1 MGRPLTPLRRV
12 RGSDD
17 VPLIRGEENTHS
29 PYSSQDQIK
38 NGPRDAVTRPCPYKA
53 AVLQPETAAGQSA
66 RYARLSPGFEMIMK
80 NFLRA
85 LRHALPYRRR
95 ICLSIF
101 CAFCAAAF
109 WGGNFSSIY
118 PVLILL
124 QNKQTPH
131 EWIDKEIDDIQKK
144 IGEYQDEIKLRNLE
158 LEARRREQEL
168 RGPNLFLEQ
177 QVRDINRE
185 LSRLESK
192 LSPKRFRLYAYQ
204 VARKYIY
211 RFLPADCFQALA
223 WVILLVVAGVI
234 FKCFFEFAQESLVGS
249 VVNLSLFDLRNRF
262 YRNAIHLDVDQFG
275 EQGSSELMARF
286 TNDMESLGTGTK
298 TLLGKVVAEPLK
310 ALACVVGACYI
321 SWQLTLM
328 FLILVPI
335 AVFILARAGRIMKQ
349 ATRRLLERMS
359 NIYKILQES
368 FQGIR
373 AVKAFTMEP
382 YERRRFRMATRD
394 YYRKAMLVV
403 NIDALAD
410 PIIEVLAVAAVA
422 GALLAGSH
430 LVLHQATH
438 FFGMRMTEQPME
450 AAELLQLYIYLAAIA
465 DPVRKLSSVF
475 TRIQSACAAS
485 DRIFDFVDRRPR
497 VKANSDG
504 PRLRRPNLLAP
515 TPSAHLV
522 QPFYI
527 EFRDV
532 CFSYQPGYPI
542 LYDIHLGVR
551 AGETIA
557 LVGSNGSGKTTLL
570 GLLPRFYDPDHGSIL
585 IDGHDLRRVNLRSL
599 RRQVGIVTQD
609 TILFDDTIYN
619 NIAYG
624 SRWAKPEDVEAASQR
639 AFAHEFIMSQPKGYQ
654 TRIGEIGSKLSGGQ
668 RQRLA
673 LARVIL
679 RDPSI
684 LILDEFTSA
693 ADTESEAL
701 IHRAMKE
708 FMVGRTNFVITH
720 RLHTLEIAD
729 RIVVLEKGRIAAVG
743 THAELL
749 ANCSPY
755 KRLQEA
761 YTQRKSA

>member
-1 MGRPLTPLRRV
+1 
-12 RGSDD
+12 
-17 VPLIRGEENTHS
+17 
-29 PYSSQDQIK
+29 
-38 NGPRDAVTRPCPYKA
+38 
-53 AVLQPETAAGQSA
+53 
-66 RYARLSPGFEMIMK
+66 MK

-85 LRHALPYRRR
+85 LRHALPYRQRLA
-95 ICLSIF
+95 LSIL
-101 CAFCAAAF
+101 CALCAAAF
-109 WGGNFSSIY
+109 WACNFSSIY

-124 QNKQTPH
+124 QYKQTPH
-131 EWIDKEIDDIQKK
+131 DWLNTKIEENQKV
-144 IGEYQDEIKLRNLE
+144 IADYQHQIEVKNAELDERK
-158 LEARRREQEL
+158 REQAQN
-168 RGPNLFLEQ
+168 GSSLFLEQ
-177 QVRDINRE
+177 RIRDLNGY
-185 LSRLESK
+185 LSKYESK
-192 LSPKRFRLYAYQ
+192 LSPVRFRLWL
-204 VARKYIY
+204 
-211 RFLPADCFQALA
+211 FLNGQKFVNKFVPADCFLALT
-223 WVILLVVAGVI
+223 WVIGLVIIGI
-234 FKCFFEFAQESLVGS
+234 IIKCFFEFAQESLVGS
-249 VVNLSLFDLRNRF
+249 IVHLSLFDLRNRF

-275 EQGSSELMARF
+275 DQGSSELMARF
-286 TNDMESLGTGTK
+286 TNDMESLGAGIK
-298 TLLGKVVAEPLK
+298 TLFGKVVAEPLK
-310 ALACVVGACYI
+310 ALACVVLASYLI

-335 AVFILARAGRIMKQ
+335 AAFILARVGRIMKQ

-373 AVKAFTMEP
+373 VVKAFTMEP
-382 YERRRFRMATRD
+382 YERRRFRVATRD
-394 YYRKAMLVV
+394 YYRRAMLVV

-410 PIIEVLAVAAVA
+410 PMIEILAVAAVGAALMA
-422 GALLAGSH
+422 GAH
-430 LVLHQATH
+430 LVLHQSTH
-438 FFGMRMTEQPME
+438 LFGMRMTEQPMD
-450 AAELLQLYIYLAAIA
+450 AAELLQLYVWLAAIA

-475 TRIQSACAAS
+475 TRIQSACAAA

-497 VKANSDG
+497 VKTNSDG
-504 PRLRRPNLLAP
+504 PRLRRLGTDRRDAGP
-515 TPSAHLV
+515 TGAIGGTGVSPVLG
-522 QPFYI
+522 QPDYI

-532 CFSYQPGYPI
+532 CFSYQPGHPI

-551 AGETIA
+551 AGETVA
-557 LVGSNGSGKTTLL
+557 LVGANGSGKSTLL
-570 GLLPRFYDPDHGSIL
+570 GLIPRFYDPDHGSVFV
-585 IDGHDLRRVNLRSL
+585 DGQDLRRVNLRSL
-599 RRQVGIVTQD
+599 RQRVGIVTQD

-624 SRWAKPEDVEAASQR
+624 SRRARVEDVEKAAQR
-639 AFAHEFIMSQPKGYQ
+639 AFAHEFILAQPKGYQ

-708 FMVGRTNFVITH
+708 FMVGRTTFVITH

-743 THAELL
+743 THAELK
-749 ANCSPY
+749 AGCSAY
-755 KRLQEA
+755 QRLHEA
-761 YTQRKSA
+761 YSHQRLCA

>member
-1 MGRPLTPLRRV
+1 
-12 RGSDD
+12 
-17 VPLIRGEENTHS
+17 
-29 PYSSQDQIK
+29 
-38 NGPRDAVTRPCPYKA
+38 
-53 AVLQPETAAGQSA
+53 
-66 RYARLSPGFEMIMK
+66 MK

-85 LRHALPYRRR
+85 LRHALPYRGRL
-95 ICLSIF
+95 ILSIF

-118 PVLILL
+118 PVLTLL
-124 QNKQTPH
+124 QYKQSPH
-131 EWIDKEIDDIQKK
+131 EWINEIIAKYQKEV
-144 IGEYQDEIKLRNLE
+144 GEYQHQIEVKNKE
-158 LEARRREQEL
+158 LDSKKKEQREKEQAGE
-168 RGPNLFLEQ
+168 GPSLFLEQ
-177 QVRDINRE
+177 RIRDINRD
-185 LSRLESK
+185 LAKLEAK
-192 LSPKRFRLYAYQ
+192 LSPARRSLYLSQ

-211 RFLPADCFQALA
+211 RFVPPDCFRALA
-223 WVILLVVAGVI
+223 GVIVLVVAGI
-234 FKCFFEFAQESLVGS
+234 IIKCFFEFAQESLVGS

-275 EQGSSELMARF
+275 DQGSSELMARF
-286 TNDMESLGTGTK
+286 TNDMESLGAGIK
-298 TLLGKVVAEPLK
+298 VLFGKVVAEPLK
-310 ALACVVGACYI
+310 ALACVIGACFI

-335 AVFILARAGRIMKQ
+335 AAFILARVGRIMKQ

-373 AVKAFTMEP
+373 VVKAFTMEP
-382 YERRRFRMATRD
+382 HERRRFRMATLA

-438 FFGMRMTEQPME
+438 LFGMRMTEHPLE
-450 AAELLQLYIYLAAIA
+450 AAELLQLYVWLAAIA

-475 TRIQSACAAS
+475 TRIQSACAAA

-504 PRLRRPNLLAP
+504 PRLIRL
-515 TPSAHLV
+515 SATQRVADAQSLF
-522 QPFYI
+522 PDYI

-532 CFSYQPGYPI
+532 CFSYQPGHPI

-557 LVGSNGSGKTTLL
+557 LVGANGSGKSTLL
-570 GLLPRFYDPDHGSIL
+570 NLIPRFYDPDHGSVF

-599 RRQVGIVTQD
+599 RHLVGIVTQD

-619 NIAYG
+619 NIVYG
-624 SRWAKPEDVEAASQR
+624 SRGTKPEEVEAAAQR
-639 AFAHEFIMSQPKGYQ
+639 AFAHEFILAQPKGYQ
-654 TRIGEIGSKLSGGQ
+654 TRIGEIGGKLSGGQ

-684 LILDEFTSA
+684 LILDEFTSS
-693 ADTESEAL
+693 ADSESEAL

-708 FMVGRTNFVITH
+708 FMTGRTTFVITH

-749 ANCSPY
+749 AGCSAY
-755 KRLQEA
+755 QRLQDAYNKRLCA
-761 YTQRKSA
+761 